1 VGTTLREERLRRR
14 FSLEHVSNVTRI
26 AARYLEAIEDNRP
39 GDLPGV
45 VFTRGFVQQYAR
57 FLELPET
64 ALLAQLPR
72 VDVENAALPAPPT
85 KAPKPFWTPKL
96 KRTVT
101 LAGAATATLA
111 IATAAWVGFSLS
123 TRAIDAS
130 RWALSSASV
139 ALGRAADRLSVKAAA
154 NEKLAEPGS
163 TPRPAAVAGTP
174 PVATERPVTEP
185 PQAEEAAAAEAL
197 HESPIQVLL
206 TARANAWVQV
216 TADGK
221 AAFSGLLRANDS
233 KAISGNQLVKVMT
246 GNAGGLEISLNGKA
260 LDPLGPEGQ
269 VRTVKLTAE
278 GLLPDPKTQ
287 PRALD
292 PL

>member
-39 GDLPGV
+39 GDLPGI

-57 FLELPET
+57 FLELPES

-72 VDVENAALPAPPT
+72 VDVENAALPAPPP
-85 KAPKPFWTPKL
+85 KPPKPFWTPRL
-96 KRTVT
+96 KRTAIVTGSATVT
-101 LAGAATATLA
+101 LAIVAV
-111 IATAAWVGFSLS
+111 AWAGFGLS
-123 TRAIDAS
+123 TFAIEAS

-139 ALGRAADRLSVKAAA
+139 ALGRAADRLSVNAAPGNKVSQPLPA
-154 NEKLAEPGS
+154 PAPSVTAAKPLAADEVPNPE
-163 TPRPAAVAGTP
+163 TT
-174 PVATERPVTEP
+174 
-185 PQAEEAAAAEAL
+185 QASDAL
-197 HESPIQVLL
+197 DGSPIQVLL
-206 TARANAWVQV
+206 TAHANAWVQV

-221 AAFSGLLRANDS
+221 AAFSGLLHANDS
-233 KAISGNQLVKVMT
+233 KAISGNELVKVMT

-260 LDPLGPEGQ
+260 LEPIGPEGQ

-278 GLLPDPKTQ
+278 GLLPDPKIRS
-287 PRALD
+287 RALD